1 MKKNNKATI
10 IAAFGCLGKTTLATK
25 FPNQILDLESTYYEY
40 IYNEDIRDVEKIKG
54 AANRIHNTNFPQNYI
69 DAITNNLH
77 KYKFIFIV
85 LSKEVLCCL
94 EKLGIEYTILYPS
107 KEKACEVILDAKKR
121 GNNNLYID
129 RLKEILKDDS
139 DYLIF
144 KKKFKPIDLYL
155 VPPKKYIEHYIN
167 EKYKNA
173 LVIQKIQKKADF
185 YGGFKYH
192 GVNYKV
198 DFYSL
203 TNKEIPKLP
212 WSQVYVIGNY
222 NNMVPIVKYNSSRE
236 NLPGGGLK
244 LNENIIQ
251 AARREIIEELNMSIE
266 DWSPI
271 GYQRVYDDLGNECYQ
286 LRIYG
291 LLKKLGEFKKDTGG
305 TVVGYE
311 LVDIA
316 NLNSRI
322 GYGEIGDYIVKR
334 VKRFYGKKS

>member
-1 MKKNNKATI
+1 MKENNKATI

-40 IYNEDIRDVEKIKG
+40 IYNEDIRDGEKIKG
-54 AANRIHNTNFPQNYI
+54 SADRIHNANFPQNYI
-69 DAITNNLH
+69 DTIINNLY

-85 LSKEVLCCL
+85 LSKEVLTYL
-94 EKLGIEYTILYPS
+94 EKLGLEYTILYPS
-107 KEKACEVILDAKKR
+107 KEKTCEIILDAKKR
-121 GNNNLYID
+121 GNNNLYIE
-129 RLKEILKDDS
+129 RLKTILKDDH

-144 KKKFKPIDLYL
+144 KKNFKPAHLYL

-167 EKYKNA
+167 EKYKNT
-173 LVIQKIQKKADF
+173 LKTPKLQKKADF
-185 YGGFKYH
+185 YGGFNYH
-192 GVNYKV
+192 GVDYKI

-203 TNKEIPKLP
+203 INKEIPNLP
-212 WSQVYVIGNY
+212 WSQVYIIGNY
-222 NNMVPIVKYNSSRE
+222 HNMVPIVKYSSARD
-236 NLPGGGLK
+236 NLPGGGVK
-244 LNENIIQ
+244 LHENIIQ
-251 AARREIIEELNMSIE
+251 AAQREILEELNMSII

-291 LLKKLGEFKKDTGG
+291 SLKKLGKFKKDTGG

-322 GYGEIGDYIVKR
+322 GYGEIGDYMIKR